1 MTENF
6 RFSKT
11 RQYETF
17 YVIFK
22 HNDYLLDF
30 QDILQC
36 VAKSTWHN
44 FDESWVV
51 GANSKSN
58 MYSISHYWKCNYRVQ
73 TMYHLPP
80 LLSYLVASHGSS
92 HGNQNI
98 CALGIATLPLAFSVL
113 SYCMFIDVF
122 SWIWLL
128 PCRTFSSKSAQNLGG
143 STHGV
148 RKSHKKSHSTLRAKR
163 ATVTF
168 WVGKSWPKMVNF
180 DEF

>member
-11 RQYETF
+11 RQNETF

-73 TMYHLPP
+73 TMYYLPSP
-80 LLSYLVASHGSS
+80 GLSYLVVRERQLWFFSWKPKYLCTWYCYTSSCLLGSKLLHVYWRFLLNMTS
-92 HGNQNI
+92 SMQNI
-98 CALGIATLPLAFSVL
+98 FFKNP
-113 SYCMFIDVF
+113 
-122 SWIWLL
+122 
-128 PCRTFSSKSAQNLGG
+128 SA
-143 STHGV
+143 
-148 RKSHKKSHSTLRAKR
+148 
-163 ATVTF
+163 
-168 WVGKSWPKMVNF
+168 
-180 DEF
+180 